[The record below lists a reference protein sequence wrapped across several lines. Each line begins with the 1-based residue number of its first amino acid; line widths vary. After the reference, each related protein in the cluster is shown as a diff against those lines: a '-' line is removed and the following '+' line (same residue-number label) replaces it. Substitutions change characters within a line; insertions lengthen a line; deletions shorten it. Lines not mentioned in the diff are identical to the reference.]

1 MFELVYESVLSEFA
15 CYAVALSLIHIWES
29 LVKEFYSAEE
39 IIKDIQN
46 IK

>member
-1 MFELVYESVLSEFA
+1 MSKEEYDKALNAVYDTAKVKR
-15 CYAVALSLIHIWES
+15 ES